1 MTVKLKMF
9 VEYEDMKI
17 NDETNRI
24 NNLPSDKWNLK
35 KKKNV
40 IIKIDKLKISNHPE
54 SSNRET
60 KM

>member
-24 NNLPSDKWNLK
+24 NNLPSDK
-35 KKKNV
+35 
-40 IIKIDKLKISNHPE
+40 
-54 SSNRET
+54 
-60 KM
+60 